1 MTAPD
6 ESEELSQAI
15 ALGAPSGAEGT
26 EGERM
31 EVEEEVIVPPL
42 EEGKEIMVREL
53 SAQERCFGRCC
64 LLFAMTI

>member
-6 ESEELSQAI
+6 ESEVLSRAV
-15 ALGAPSGAEGT
+15 ALDAPSGAEGT

-31 EVEEEVIVPPL
+31 EVEEEVTVAPL

-53 SAQERCFGRCC
+53 SAQERCLGRCC
-64 LLFAMTI
+64 VLFAMII